1 MKEFSQEA
9 EQIMKAGNP
18 ALMIDPKGEMIK
30 QLHPIAV
37 VDAILAKKNLGTTRD
52 MAPITIALGP
62 GFIAGED
69 VDVVIETMRGH
80 RLGRIIKEG
89 SAIPNTGIP
98 GVIKGFGKERVIHS
112 PAKGILRNIC
122 HITDMVSKGQL
133 LAKIETPEGTIVD
146 VAASMDGLLRGL
158 IRDGYP
164 ETKDRRYRSES

>member
-1 MKEFSQEA
+1 MPF
-9 EQIMKAGNP
+9 
-18 ALMIDPKGEMIK
+18 LRR
-30 QLHPIAV
+30 
-37 VDAILAKKNLGTTRD
+37 KNLGTTRD

-62 GFIAGED
+62 GFTAGED

-146 VAASMDGLLRGL
+146 VPASMDGLLRGL

-164 ETKDRRYRSES
+164 VTKGFKIADIDPRAEEYDNCFTISR